1 MDYLTRWRM
10 TLAADRLENSGD
22 PVAAIAFSLGYES
35 ESSFSAAFKR
45 VMGCSPRQYARKK
58 IAFHLRPGRSN
69 AGPAD
74 CYGRELSDGP
84 AGIRPTVTNRPRRT
98 V

>member
-1 MDYLTRWRM
+1 M

-22 PVAAIAFSLGYES
+22 PVSAIAFSPGYDS

-45 VMGCSPRQYARKK
+45 VMGCSPRQYGRKK
-58 IAFHLRPGRSN
+58 SPSTCAPGRSN

-84 AGIRPTVTNRPRRT
+84 AGIRPTVTSRPRRT